1 MLLPPKN
8 FPGLMIR
15 QTYGKFLG
23 AIVVS
28 GYWLCVSVLSDT
40 IIISYLNTKLK
51 KFLVSLDEMILAKRV
66 NKPHLLNRVV
76 EESSAV

>member
-8 FPGLMIR
+8 FPGLD
-15 QTYGKFLG
+15 QTDLWKFLG